1 MNLCGPC
8 RFRASNESMSFLR
21 PARFENGIYLN
32 PVPTEVGATKHFP
45 TILRRLITGKE
56 ERVPRRPLGPFHT
69 DPAIFRTAPASGLR
83 ITWLGHSS
91 LLFEVD
97 GTTVLIDPVFSK
109 RASFVQWFGPERFYA
124 PPLPM
129 ADLPRLDAVLLT
141 HDHYDHLDSAAVQQ
155 LIERAPAFIC
165 SMGVGGHLR
174 RWGVPA
180 EKIRELNWMDS
191 TVLPGIGNTPLTVT
205 ALPARHFSGR
215 SLKRYGTLWSS
226 FALQTAERS
235 IYHGADS
242 GYYEGFKEIGE
253 HFGPFDL
260 VTLEIGAFDPL
271 WDQIHLGPDNAMRAA
286 MDLQAKVLFPI
297 HWGLFNLA
305 FHDWFQPPERI
316 TDLAAQAGLPLWLP
330 EPGAPSE
337 FTGEAVNTKWWR
349 RYMSPVRD
357 GNEATDE
364 GVAKIAIRA

>member
-1 MNLCGPC
+1 
-8 RFRASNESMSFLR
+8 MSFLR

-56 ERVPRRPLGPFHT
+56 ERVPRRPLGPFQT

-91 LLFEVD
+91 LLFEID
-97 GTTVLIDPVFSK
+97 GTTVLVDPVFSK

-124 PPLPM
+124 PPLAL

-155 LIERAPAFIC
+155 LIERTPVFIC
-165 SMGVGGHLR
+165 SMGVGEHLR
-174 RWGVPA
+174 KWGIPA
-180 EKIRELNWMDS
+180 AKIQELNWMDS
-191 TVLPGIGNTPLTVT
+191 VAVPGASDTPLTVT

-215 SLKRYGTLWSS
+215 SLKRYTTLWSS
-226 FALQTAERS
+226 FALRTS
-235 IYHGADS
+235 KHNLYHGADS

-253 HFGPFDL
+253 QFGPFDL
-260 VTLEIGAFDPL
+260 ATLEIGAFDPL

-286 MDLQAKVLFPI
+286 ADLQAKALFPI

-316 TDLAAQAGLPLWLP
+316 TELAAKAGLPLWLP
-330 EPGAPSE
+330 EPGAPAE
-337 FTGEAVNTKWWR
+337 FTGEAINTMWWR
-349 RYMSPVRD
+349 RYMSPRLA
-357 GNEATDE
+357 GNEVTDE
-364 GVAKIAIRA
+364 ASAKLAVRA